1 MRDEEGEEGE
11 GGGREEGGS
20 SRSSLA
26 MRRRLRL
33 TNLVCGEHRI
43 GKSIIP
49 QCLGERI
56 TRGGVQHLHTPTGGG
71 RR

>member
-1 MRDEEGEEGE
+1 
-11 GGGREEGGS
+11 
-20 SRSSLA
+20 

-56 TRGGVQHLHTPTGGG
+56 TRGGVQHLHTPMGEGGG
-71 RR
+71 KYRKRKPSLGHV